1 MSYSQK
7 KYPESIRYIPM
18 IVEALKSMS
27 GVAKASAVK
36 QWIAESL
43 LASNQKIPE
52 TVLAGGALKFANDIQ
67 WARMYLVNAKIL
79 EPMESA
85 GYGTW
90 KLTPEGW
97 IATIDQEGARK
108 IYEATSPKGKTQNS
122 DVQEAPP
129 EESQQVELDGM
140 GSWESTLKK
149 ILTSMPPTGF
159 ERLCAFIMTKN
170 GLEATVV
177 TGKSGDGGVDGEGML
192 AFDDLS
198 LIKTPVAW
206 QCKRFNG
213 NNVSSGDV
221 RNFRGSIE
229 GRAKYGLIFAT
240 SSFTPSA
247 EIEARRPGATPIE
260 LVGLERLIELMGKH
274 EIGVKQISMQMP
286 SHEVKQDFFD
296 EYLKPAG
303 ELSVNFDLA

>member
-7 KYPESIRYIPM
+7 KYPGSIHYIPM
-18 IVEALKSMS
+18 IVEALQSMS

-36 QWIAESL
+36 QLIAESL
-43 LASNQKIPE
+43 LASNQQIPE

-97 IATIDQEGARK
+97 EAKIDQEGAKK
-108 IYEATSPKGKTQNS
+108 IYEATTPKGKTQSS

-129 EESQQVELDGM
+129 EESQQVEFEGM
-140 GSWESTLKK
+140 ESWESILKK
-149 ILTSMPPTGF
+149 ILTSMHPTGF

-206 QCKRFNG
+206 QCKRFND

-260 LVGLERLIELMGKH
+260 LIGLERLIELMGNH
-274 EIGVKQISMQMP
+274 EIAVKQIPMQMP

-303 ELSVNFDLA
+303 ELSVNFNLA